1 MTFAK
6 TFGQRHVLR
15 FLSSHIDL
23 SGCRITAASPAGLRV
38 TDGVHQLCLKSVDGC
53 IQRGDNPHSV
63 APEVIEVYGSTARRT
78 AVTKRGELSR
88 MPRRLT
94 LQQTVELPES
104 LLRHFLSHPLLSDVD
119 VRRLVDTGSVDED
132 AYTSML
138 LWFLAAGGDGHRLI
152 FGGCD
157 EVGAYGEPGG
167 TCADCVL
174 NQFGSDGNNKGKACK
189 NMRMLYLLRSGE
201 YMPIQI
207 ALPPTS
213 LTPYTRFVN
222 EAFLSRRR
230 KVCTGVVRIGLK
242 KAVSGSHEYCVA
254 TFTKIADFAGE
265 DLAHIRAYADGFV
278 AQIKD
283 INAQRAQAGAA
294 ASSIIGDGDASHLEL
309 PDNGAHFALGAVI
322 DGEREELPA

>member
-23 SGCRITAASPAGLRV
+23 SGCRITAASPVGLRV
-38 TDGVHQLCLKSVDGC
+38 TDGVHQLCLKSTDGC
-53 IQRGDNPHSV
+53 IQREDDPNSV

-157 EVGAYGEPGG
+157 EVGAYMKLTLCTTPLM
-167 TCADCVL
+167 L
-174 NQFGSDGNNKGKACK
+174 NPSSSISAITPVPAMQNERS
-189 NMRMLYLLRSGE
+189 LLMNTEKLGQ
-201 YMPIQI
+201 IQ
-207 ALPPTS
+207 LPAP
-213 LTPYTRFVN
+213 
-222 EAFLSRRR
+222 E
-230 KVCTGVVRIGLK
+230 
-242 KAVSGSHEYCVA
+242 
-254 TFTKIADFAGE
+254 DFDPHPRLLLNGRGIHAGE
-265 DLAHIRAYADGFV
+265 TFHALFPDGWREITIEMSWEPEGPGCWYISTPGFTHICPVGLFV
-278 AQIKD
+278 K
-283 INAQRAQAGAA
+283 
-294 ASSIIGDGDASHLEL
+294 E
-309 PDNGAHFALGAVI
+309 
-322 DGEREELPA
+322 